1 MTRLFVLGSALAL
14 LVLVVPSSVVADVIT
29 IDGSDTD
36 WGSITPP
43 ASDGNETGINDAY
56 DINRNWFHWG
66 YNSSNERRYFMM
78 VEQFAPS
85 PSGGFN
91 SGSYTEL
98 LINAGPGGGSR
109 RGLDGVDYYA
119 AVGLNA
125 GGEYTQSEA
134 YWYRWTGTTFSFGGG
149 PGQRYSGIPF
159 AWGDNPSGD
168 PAYWVLEWELDPDF
182 PTVHGRDP
190 LGDIGWAAFVDDST
204 TGPEDI
210 CPNSGFDD
218 GTIPEPGT
226 LALFGL
232 GLVGMIAIRRRRRA
246 G

>member
-29 IDGSDTD
+29 IDGIDTD
-36 WGSITPP
+36 WGSIIPP
-43 ASDGNETGINDAY
+43 ASDGNEAGITDDAY

-78 VEQFAPS
+78 VEQFDPS
-85 PSGGFN
+85 PTTFA

-98 LINAGPGGGSR
+98 LVDARPGGGSR

-125 GGEYTQSEA
+125 GGEYTRSEA

-149 PGQRYSGIPF
+149 PGQRFPGVPY
-159 AWGDNPSGD
+159 AWGDNPSTD
-168 PAYWVLEWELDPDF
+168 STHWVIEWELDPNG
-182 PTVHGRDP
+182 PTVHGDDP
-190 LGDIGWAAFVDDST
+190 LGDIRWAAYLDGAT
-204 TGPEDI
+204 TDGDDI
-210 CPNSGFDD
+210 CPSDGFDD

-226 LALFGL
+226 FALFGL